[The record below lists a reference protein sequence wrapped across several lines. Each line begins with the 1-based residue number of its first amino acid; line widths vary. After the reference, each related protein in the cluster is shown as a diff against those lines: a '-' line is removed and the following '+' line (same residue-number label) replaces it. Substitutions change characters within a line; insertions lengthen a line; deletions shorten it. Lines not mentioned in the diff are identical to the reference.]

1 MKNKKKFKL
10 GVVEITTRANG
21 FPKGLILKRKVTTQ
35 EAKYILG
42 ALLVFVLATRD
53 DFDCV
58 SDYRDRLTEY
68 TNTVNLWLKGGLDD
82 DSIAE
87 LSCECSEEQL
97 GLMNM
102 IPILDYLKKK
112 GVIE

>member
-10 GVVEITTRANG
+10 GVVEITTDLNG
-21 FPKGLILKRKVTTQ
+21 HSKGLILKRKVTTQ

-42 ALLVFVLATRD
+42 TLLGFVLATGD
-53 DFDCV
+53 DFDCF
-58 SDYRDRLTEY
+58 SDYRERLIEY
-68 TNTVNLWLKGGLDD
+68 TNTVNLWLEGKLDD

-87 LSCECSEEQL
+87 LSCDCSEEQL

-102 IPILDYLKKK
+102 IPILAYLKKK